1 MSDIVNINV
10 QQDNDIVNI
19 ISSEVTEV
27 IDVNVYETTEEVTL
41 NITEEVIQVNI
52 NKVTNTT
59 SAQNLQQVTDVGNHT
74 TNSMV
79 VENTNYYSIIEPS
92 DLGTENKNTNSYTFI
107 GADGVIG
114 IKTNAA
120 EGEIKTTDLTNG
132 LILEFPD
139 KTGSK
144 TIATTEDIPINTSDL
159 TNDSGF
165 ITAAEVPTVN
175 DATASVKG
183 ILKLTND
190 LGGTADLPTVPGLTN
205 KVDKVTGKELSAND
219 FTNTLKTKLDGIA
232 AGAEV
237 NVNADWNATSGDAQ
251 ILNKP
256 SIPASQVNSDWN
268 ATSGLAQILNKPSLA
283 TVATSGSY
291 TDLSNKPSIPAA
303 QIQSDWTQASTSAL
317 DYIKNKPSLAGYG
330 DMFKSTYDTDNTG
343 VVDNAEAIKIIG
355 RNSTGATLRRGTII
369 YISGSTGNR
378 PNFVKAQANSEA
390 TSAGTFGVIAD
401 DLANNTDGYALC
413 LGYLDNLD
421 TRSNATYP
429 FTTDTLADGDT
440 IYLSPSN
447 AGYITNVKPS
457 APNHLVYLGKVTR
470 THPSLGTIVYRV
482 QNGYELEELHNVA
495 ISSVADKQLLSYDNA
510 TSLWKNKSVTTAD
523 IADSADKRYCTD
535 AQKTIISNTSGTN
548 TGDETT
554 ATIKTKLG
562 ITTLSGSNTGDQ
574 DLSGYVPTTRTVNTK
589 ALSADVVL
597 TTADIADSTGKRY
610 QTENQKTYNDA
621 TSSIQTQLN
630 AKQAALGYTPYRFIQ
645 TSSTATT
652 GTTAETIV
660 ATATIAGGTFNSSDI
675 MKMIFTTNKTGLL
688 GVYSIR
694 VKINTSNTLTG
705 ATQIAI
711 FTAAGATTQTTSIQ
725 RNFSLNGGNI
735 YGINFTGGILTDILN
750 VGGSYSSTALNPANT
765 LYIFFT
771 VQLVNS
777 GDSIIP
783 YICNLTN

>member
-1 MSDIVNINV
+1 MSDNVTINI

-19 ISSEVTEV
+19 ISSEITEV

-52 NKVTNTT
+52 NKVTNTN
-59 SAQNLQQVTDVGNHT
+59 SSQDLQSVTDIGNHT
-74 TNSMV
+74 TNSII
-79 VENTNYYSIIEPS
+79 VENANYYSIVEPYDVGS
-92 DLGTENKNTNSYTFI
+92 ANDTTGAYTYI

-120 EGEIKTTDLTNG
+120 EGEIKTTDLIDN
-132 LILEFPD
+132 LILEFPN

-144 TIATTEDIPINTSDL
+144 TIATTEDIPTNTSDL

-175 DATASVKG
+175 DATASIKG

-190 LGGTADLPTVPGLTN
+190 LGGTADLPTVPALTN
-205 KVDKVTGKELSAND
+205 KVDKVTGKGLSTND
-219 FTNTLKTKLDGIA
+219 FTDTLKTKLDGIA

-251 ILNKP
+251 IL
-256 SIPASQVNSDWN
+256 
-268 ATSGLAQILNKPSLA
+268 
-283 TVATSGSY
+283 
-291 TDLSNKPSIPAA
+291 NKPSIPAA

-440 IYLSPSN
+440 IYLSPST

-535 AQKTIISNTSGTN
+535 AQKTIIGNTSATN

-574 DLSGYVPTTRTVNTK
+574 DLSSYVPTTRTVNTK

-597 TTADIADSTGKRY
+597 TTADVADSTGKRY

-630 AKQAALGYTPYRFIQ
+630 AKQATLGYTPYKFIQ
-645 TSSTATT
+645 TSQTATT
-652 GTTAETIV
+652 GTTTETIV
-660 ATATIAGGTFNSSDI
+660 ATATIAGGTFNSSDT
-675 MKMIFTTNKTGLL
+675 MKLLFGINKTGTL

-711 FTAAGATTQTTSIQ
+711 FTAASATAQLTLIQ
-725 RNFSLNGGNI
+725 RNFTLNGGNL
-735 YGINFTGGILTDILN
+735 YGFIFTTSLVSDIINSGGTL
-750 VGGSYSSTALNPANT
+750 SSTAYNTANT
-765 LYIFFT
+765 LYLFFT
-771 VQLVNS
+771 VQLVS
-777 GDSIIP
+777 ATDSITP
-783 YICNLTN
+783 NFCNLIN